1 MNLFNKIF
9 KKPKGYKLKSQ
20 IINEV
25 SSRTEWRTPS
35 NYGWLKCKLNQ
46 KELDYVWECV
56 NSKKNNVNETLAGNI
71 SNSYALVDK
80 NAWFFKNTLLSLLCI
95 YEDQFTKD
103 GFGYPQD
110 TLSKNNTYRGIYELS
125 TWWVNYQKQH
135 EFNPIHDH
143 TGVYSFVIWLKIPTE
158 FEEQNRDETNNSPEK
173 SAFSFVYHNILGQ
186 IKTEL
191 FPLGKEYEGTIV
203 FFPSTLKHF
212 VQPFYN
218 CTEDRISVSGNIALT
233 FDRLPNYHISH

>member
-1 MNLFNKIF
+1 MNFFNKF
-9 KKPKGYKLKSQ
+9 KKFNTN
-20 IINEV
+20 IIPTEIIEDV
-25 SSRTEWRTPS
+25 GRRTEWRTPA
-35 NYGWLKCKLNQ
+35 NYGWLNCKLNQ

-80 NAWFFKNTLLSLLCI
+80 NAWFFKSTLLSLLCI
-95 YEDQFTKD
+95 YEDHFTKD